1 MFKKNTE
8 SKKVIDFDLKK
19 EDNDMEMKWYEKVL
33 AKVSQNP
40 IMTGLGVAGGIL
52 MATGI
57 AILINGG
64 NEDCGEIDQDTDDSN
79 VDLED

>member
-1 MFKKNTE
+1 MFKKDTE

-40 IMTGLGVAGGIL
+40 IMTGLGVVGGIL

-64 NEDCGEIDQDTDDSN
+64 NEDYDEIDQNADDDN
-79 VDLED
+79 VNPED